1 MVIEVECRI
10 CNERYFIQAN
20 EERYIKW
27 QNGENY
33 IQDLLP
39 DLTPAERELLI
50 SGTCDN
56 CWKKMFEENEDGE
69 ENY

>member
-1 MVIEVECRI
+1 MVIEVKCRI
-10 CNERYFIQAN
+10 CGKQYFIRAN

-27 QNGENY
+27 KAGENF

-39 DLTPAERELLI
+39 DLSPAERELLI

-56 CWKKMFEENEDGE
+56 CWKSMFGE
-69 ENY
+69 EDD